1 MLKDLIFT
9 LQDEKY
15 VSEPVQLP
23 SDAGL
28 HLEFEPV
35 LRGNC
40 VELEQSMT
48 GDKYYNFKTEYSPGA
63 VYDLVIAGVIPVMYI
78 RVKTALQPIVAKILV
93 SE

>member
-1 MLKDLIFT
+1 MLKDLTFA

-63 VYDLVIAGVIPVMYI
+63 VYDLVIACVIPGMYI